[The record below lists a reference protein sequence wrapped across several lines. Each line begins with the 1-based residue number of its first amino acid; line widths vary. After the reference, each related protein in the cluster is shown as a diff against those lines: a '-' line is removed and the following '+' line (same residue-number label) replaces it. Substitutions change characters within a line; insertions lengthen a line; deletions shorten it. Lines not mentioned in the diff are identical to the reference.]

1 MAESTEPICDDV
13 VLARYVFNVEVK
25 CLGIQF
31 PSLDFVLG
39 TGVHESQIGMI
50 GSEREMD
57 VSEQVLILV
66 ESIMYSICFLLG
78 GMPTLFNRRESFG
91 NEYYRH
97 FFVLVLLVYI
107 CAYTILR
114 CIRLYAYFV
123 IGGVADPE
131 QLRAMRY
138 RLDERV
144 KGVSRLRAPA

>member
-25 CLGIQF
+25 RLGIKF

-78 GMPTLFNRRESFG
+78 GMPTLFHRRESFG
-91 NEYYRH
+91 DEDYRH
-97 FFVLVLLVYI
+97 FFI
-107 CAYTILR
+107 
-114 CIRLYAYFV
+114 
-123 IGGVADPE
+123 
-131 QLRAMRY
+131 
-138 RLDERV
+138 
-144 KGVSRLRAPA
+144 